1 MSDGTGPGAPQ
12 AAGAMSAAEIH
23 DALRM
28 LDMLWGDGRR
38 MFGFDPERGWWCA
51 DRIGSIVFASSP
63 AELGEKLNG
72 ESGAPA

>member
-51 DRIGSIVFASSP
+51 DRTGSIVFASSP